1 MAAVHLLNLSFL
13 GLIWFWEVEG
23 MTEFGM
29 KTIFSEQYFL
39 PSHQAFILP
48 SIICMSLNP
57 VNMNTPN
64 QITINI
70 TGQLTLHCKNV
81 EPVLRA
87 LQIQAPATNLMT
99 ANQSSAR
106 PDESSFITEMQLL
119 ERLQVS
125 RRTVFSW
132 RMAGKIPTVKLGRR
146 TLYHWPSVEAALLR
160 HQRGGW

>member
-1 MAAVHLLNLSFL
+1 
-13 GLIWFWEVEG
+13 
-23 MTEFGM
+23 
-29 KTIFSEQYFL
+29 
-39 PSHQAFILP
+39 
-48 SIICMSLNP
+48 MSLNP

-87 LQIQAPATNLMT
+87 LQIQPSAANPTT
-99 ANQSSAR
+99 ANQSSAK

-119 ERLQVS
+119 ERLKVS

-160 HQRGGW
+160 HQRGGE

>member
-1 MAAVHLLNLSFL
+1 
-13 GLIWFWEVEG
+13 
-23 MTEFGM
+23 
-29 KTIFSEQYFL
+29 
-39 PSHQAFILP
+39 
-48 SIICMSLNP
+48 MSLNP

-87 LQIQAPATNLMT
+87 LQIQTLATNPIT
-99 ANQSSAR
+99 INQSSAQQ
-106 PDESSFITEMQLL
+106 DESSFITEMQLL
-119 ERLQVS
+119 KKLSVS

-146 TLYHWPSVEAALLR
+146 TLYHWPSVESALLR
-160 HQRGGW
+160 CQRGGA

>member
-1 MAAVHLLNLSFL
+1 
-13 GLIWFWEVEG
+13 
-23 MTEFGM
+23 M

-39 PSHQAFILP
+39 PSHQAFMLP

-87 LQIQAPATNLMT
+87 LQIQAPATNPMT
-99 ANQSSAR
+99 INQSSAQQ
-106 PDESSFITEMQLL
+106 DESSFITEMQLL
-119 ERLQVS
+119 KKLSVS

-160 HQRGGW
+160 CQRGGA